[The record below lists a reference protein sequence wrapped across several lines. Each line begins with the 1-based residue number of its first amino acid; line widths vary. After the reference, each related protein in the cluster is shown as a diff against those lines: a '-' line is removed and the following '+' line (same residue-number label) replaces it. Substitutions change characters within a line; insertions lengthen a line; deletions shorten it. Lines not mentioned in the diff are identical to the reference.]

1 MGPHTSQLAT
11 TPRLRTYAHRP
22 PPSPINFLRRT
33 PLSGVRTL
41 FVRGHGPTHGPD
53 GRLLG
58 QGIGTTFP
66 FATAETAKKKYHTG
80 RAVWGYFVVGVVAPC
95 WAVWFGA
102 NKEAK

>member
-1 MGPHTSQLAT
+1 MGRHSDFAFVWP
-11 TPRLRTYAHRP
+11 P
-22 PPSPINFLRRT
+22 PPSPPLYIADMNFLRRT

-66 FATAETAKKKYHTG
+66 FSTAETAKKKYHTG

-95 WAVWFGA
+95 WAVWFSA

>member
-1 MGPHTSQLAT
+1 MG
-11 TPRLRTYAHRP
+11 TPRLRTYAHHRP
-22 PPSPINFLRRT
+22 PPSPMNFLRRT
-33 PLSGVRTL
+33 PLPGVRTL

-66 FATAETAKKKYHTG
+66 FSTAETAKKKYHTG

-95 WAVWFGA
+95 WAVWFSA